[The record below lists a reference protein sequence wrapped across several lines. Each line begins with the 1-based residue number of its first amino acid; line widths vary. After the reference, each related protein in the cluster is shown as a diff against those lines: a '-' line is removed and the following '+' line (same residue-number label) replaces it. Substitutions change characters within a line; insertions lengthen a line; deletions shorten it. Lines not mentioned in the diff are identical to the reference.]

1 MTTFPGSPR
10 ILKAGLVLL
19 DPDTSAVERII
30 VLQYNPDTLTRTL
43 QVQGAGAES
52 GDHIEALRLKGP
64 PVETI
69 KLDAE
74 IDATDQLELPNE
86 GQNQVATQLGIYPQ
100 LAMLET
106 IIYPTSDHLRQT
118 DLLALIGTIEV
129 APAQAP
135 LTLFVWSRTRIL
147 PVRLTDFSIT
157 EEAFDVALNPIRAKV
172 SLGMRVLSV
181 NDLGFDNKGGNLFMS
196 YLKQKEQLAK
206 RLQGGALA
214 ALGLN
219 GAP

>member
-1 MTTFPGSPR
+1 M
-10 ILKAGLVLL
+10 LL
-19 DPDTSAVERII
+19 DPDTSAVRRVI

-64 PVETI
+64 PVETL

-74 IDATDQLELPNE
+74 IDATDQLELPTE
-86 GQNQVATQLGIYPQ
+86 GQNQVAVDLGIHPQ
-100 LAMLET
+100 LAVLEM
-106 IIYPTSDHLRQT
+106 IIYPTSDHLQSTNR
-118 DLLALIGTIEV
+118 LAQLGTIEV

-135 LTLFVWSRTRIL
+135 LTLFIWSRTRIL
-147 PVRLTDFSIT
+147 PVRVTEFSVT

-172 SLGMRVLSV
+172 SIGMRVLSV

-196 YLKQKEQLAK
+196 YLRQKEQLVA
-206 RLQGGALA
+206 RLQSGALG
-214 ALGLN
+214 ALGLT

>member
-1 MTTFPGSPR
+1 MTNFPNSPR
-10 ILKAGLVLL
+10 ILKGGLVLI
-19 DPDTSAVERII
+19 DANTSAVQRII

-43 QVQGAGAES
+43 QVQSAGQSS
-52 GDHIEALRLKGP
+52 GDHLEALRLTGP
-64 PVETI
+64 PIETL

-74 IDATDQLELPNE
+74 IDATDQLELPTQ
-86 GQNQVATQLGIYPQ
+86 GQNQVATKLGIFPQ

-106 IIYPTSDHLRQT
+106 IIYPTSRHLQST
-118 DLLALIGTIEV
+118 NTLAQLGTIEV

-147 PVRLTDFSIT
+147 PVRVTDFSIT

-181 NDLGFDNKGGNLFMS
+181 NDLGFDHKGGNLFMS
-196 YLKQKEQLAK
+196 YLQQKEQLAA
-206 RLQGGALA
+206 RLQGGALG
-214 ALGLN
+214 ALGLT
-219 GAP
+219 GIP